1 MMQNTF
7 ETPLQHERKLRERKT
22 RQRKLRHRTLPHFP
36 IRLSAR
42 QIAPLIVIAL
52 LLGLWQLVTSLRLYP
67 AFIIPP
73 PIDVLNTLINGLRDG
88 SLLFHA
94 SVTLS
99 QMGIGLGIGA
109 LVGITLGYLLGKSA
123 LLENALS
130 PIVLAFQSTPVVA
143 YAPLLVIWFGSGSTS
158 KIIICAL
165 IVFFPLLMNTLVGV
179 RSVPADERDI
189 MRLYAASR
197 WQMFIKLEVPS
208 ALPILLGGL
217 KVSATLA
224 VIGAVVGEFIGANAG
239 LGFLINLS
247 RSQYNTPMVF
257 VCVFML
263 ALIARTM
270 YGLISLL
277 EARLLRGRRQSPE
290 RIHV

>member
-1 MMQNTF
+1 MQNTL
-7 ETPLQHERKLRERKT
+7 ENPLQRKRKLH
-22 RQRKLRHRTLPHFP
+22 QRILRDLTLPHFP

-42 QIAPLIVIAL
+42 QTAPLLVIAL
-52 LLGLWQLVTSLRLYP
+52 LLGLWQLVTALRIYP
-67 AFIIPP
+67 VFIIPP

-88 SLLFHA
+88 SLLYHA
-94 SVTLS
+94 SVTIS
-99 QMGIGLGIGA
+99 QMLIGLGIGA
-109 LVGITLGYLLGKSA
+109 AVGITLGYLLGKSA
-123 LLENALS
+123 LMENALS

-143 YAPLLVIWFGSGSTS
+143 YAPLLVIWFGSGTTS

-179 RSVPADERDI
+179 RGVPADERDL

-208 ALPILLGGL
+208 ALPVLLGGL

-257 VCVFML
+257 VCVLLL

-277 EARLLRGRRQSPE
+277 EARLLRYRREAREQLH
-290 RIHV
+290 I

>member
-1 MMQNTF
+1 MMQNTL
-7 ETPLQHERKLRERKT
+7 ENPLQRERKI
-22 RQRKLRHRTLPHFP
+22 RQRNLRELGLPHFSIKLP
-36 IRLSAR
+36 AR
-42 QIAPLIVIAL
+42 RAAPLLVIAL
-52 LLGLWQLVTSLRLYP
+52 LLGLWQLVTALRLYP
-67 AFIIPP
+67 TFIIPP

-88 SLLFHA
+88 SLLYHA
-94 SVTLS
+94 SVTIS
-99 QMGIGLGIGA
+99 QMLIGLGIGA
-109 LVGITLGYLLGKSA
+109 LVGVTLGYLLGKSA
-123 LLENALS
+123 LMENALS

-143 YAPLLVIWFGSGSTS
+143 YAPLLVIWFGSGTTS

-179 RSVPADERDI
+179 RGVPADERDI

-277 EARLLRGRRQSPE
+277 EARLLRGRRQTPE
-290 RIHV
+290 QVQI

>member
-1 MMQNTF
+1 MQNTL
-7 ETPLQHERKLRERKT
+7 ENPLERERKLRERKL
-22 RQRKLRHRTLPHFP
+22 RQRTLPHFP
-36 IRLSAR
+36 IRLFAR
-42 QIAPLIVIAL
+42 QTTPLLVIVL

-88 SLLFHA
+88 SLFYHA
-94 SVTLS
+94 SVTIS
-99 QMGIGLGIGA
+99 QMLIGLGIGA
-109 LVGITLGYLLGKSA
+109 LVGVTLGYLLGKSA
-123 LLENALS
+123 LMENALS

-143 YAPLLVIWFGSGSTS
+143 YAPLLVIWFGSGTTS

-179 RSVPADERDI
+179 RGVPADERDL

-197 WQMFIKLEVPS
+197 WQMFIKLEVPA
-208 ALPILLGGL
+208 ALPVLLGGL

-257 VCVFML
+257 VCVLLL

-277 EARLLRGRRQSPE
+277 EARLLRGRRQTPE
-290 RIHV
+290 QVQI